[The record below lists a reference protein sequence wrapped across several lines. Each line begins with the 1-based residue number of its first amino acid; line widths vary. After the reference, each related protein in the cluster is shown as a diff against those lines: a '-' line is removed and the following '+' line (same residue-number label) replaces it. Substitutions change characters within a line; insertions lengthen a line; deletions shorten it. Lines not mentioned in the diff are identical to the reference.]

1 MLPQTNKDDTVSVEG
16 VRRSLGLLNSTL
28 CFSISAAGLFGISI
42 STSAGA
48 VFRAVRA
55 KTGERP
61 VYREAA
67 EALPMYWRHTVLT
80 PTLRGNGD
88 LSRARA
94 SCGYYTPV
102 SVRLNNTVRGRRS
115 RSSPS
120 SRSPSLTRCTQ
131 PAIDADQTSPTVK
144 VANMFLRGLWW
155 TPGRWDC
162 VGWLA

>member
-1 MLPQTNKDDTVSVEG
+1 M
-16 VRRSLGLLNSTL
+16 LNSTL
-28 CFSISAAGLFGISI
+28 CFSISAAGLFGI

-67 EALPMYWRHTVLT
+67 EALPGDRQLMYWRHTVLT

-115 RSSPS
+115 RSS

-131 PAIDADQTSPTVK
+131 LSPQTRRLQLSRLLIC
-144 VANMFLRGLWW
+144 FLRGLWW